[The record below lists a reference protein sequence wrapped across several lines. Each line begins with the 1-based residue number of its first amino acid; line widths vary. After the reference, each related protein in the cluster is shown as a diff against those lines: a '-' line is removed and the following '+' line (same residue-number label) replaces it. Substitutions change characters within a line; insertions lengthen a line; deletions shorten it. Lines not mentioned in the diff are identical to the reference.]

1 MVVSDRRVM
10 VPGLCI
16 DVINLDE
23 SRTWR
28 RSGEVTSLKRLT
40 REQPVTICEF
50 GSQPSRRIDDCYRL
64 SCIRVEVI
72 TSARLI
78 ACRRPYRVA

>member
-40 REQPVTICEF
+40 REQPVTICELVVNLHVELVIVI
-50 GSQPSRRIDDCYRL
+50 GL